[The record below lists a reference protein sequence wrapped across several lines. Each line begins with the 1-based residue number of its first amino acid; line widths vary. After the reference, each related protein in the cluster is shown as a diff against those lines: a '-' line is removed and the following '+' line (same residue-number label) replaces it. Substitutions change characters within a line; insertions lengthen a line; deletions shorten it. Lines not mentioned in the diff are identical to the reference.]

1 MRYRFTLLLVA
12 AAALGACDDDLSLG
26 TWDAT
31 PDTIALFSLSR
42 PDGLGFPSAYDFSAR
57 RVVEVETPGAT
68 GSWDVALADLSA
80 TLQLVPAGA
89 FEGQVSRA
97 GIATITG
104 QSFDDLTEAP
114 TDTSRFTAQP
124 VALQEGGVYVVR
136 TRRVACGFSTA
147 VHYAKILAVS
157 VDPVGGIATFAVVA
171 NPLCNNRSFIP
182 PDN

>member
-1 MRYRFTLLLVA
+1 MRYRFTLLLVI

-42 PDGLGFPSAYDFSAR
+42 PDGLGFPSAYDFSTR

-68 GSWDVALADLSA
+68 SNWDVALADVSTA
-80 TLQLVPAGA
+80 LQLIPAGA
-89 FEGQVSRA
+89 FEGQSSRA
-97 GIATITG
+97 AIATIQG

-114 TDTSRFTAQP
+114 ADTARFTAQP
-124 VALQEGGVYVVR
+124 VTLQQGGVYVVR

-147 VHYAKILAVS
+147 VHYAKILAVTL
-157 VDPVGGIATFAVVA
+157 DPVAGIATFAVVA
-171 NPLCNNRSFIP
+171 NPLCNDRSFIP
-182 PDN
+182 PD